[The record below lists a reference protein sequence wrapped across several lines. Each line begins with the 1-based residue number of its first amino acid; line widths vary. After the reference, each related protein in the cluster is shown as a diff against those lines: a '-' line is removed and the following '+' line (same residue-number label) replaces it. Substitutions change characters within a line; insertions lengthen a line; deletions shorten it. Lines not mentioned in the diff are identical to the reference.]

1 MIVAWVFI
9 FLNVKHH
16 KTDPIKKVWDHL
28 DLYLFYYGLHK
39 IMNTKVLLSI
49 YCLLASL
56 YCSSSPR
63 DSVRGDMST
72 ATRKRNGG
80 SASRSSS
87 GSTSPLRFAMR
98 RTTSLSDLTPPQEMV
113 AGLAPVWTVMG
124 EASARGAG
132 MRRHTASADC
142 FTVPETA
149 FLKARA

>member
-1 MIVAWVFI
+1 
-9 FLNVKHH
+9 
-16 KTDPIKKVWDHL
+16 
-28 DLYLFYYGLHK
+28 
-39 IMNTKVLLSI
+39 
-49 YCLLASL
+49 
-56 YCSSSPR
+56 
-63 DSVRGDMST
+63 MST

-113 AGLAPVWTVMG
+113 AGLAPVRTVM
-124 EASARGAG
+124 GAG

-149 FLKARA
+149 LLKARA